1 VVERKINASLNKKAY
16 MYVVTLIFLV
26 LMPALLTFVIHKN
39 FKNLDDPQTNAKIG
53 SLYLGVRKT
62 SRWSAYSV
70 IMFLITR
77 LGFAVLSFKLRPW
90 PGLLVLMY
98 MLLNL
103 TNIMYVGWIFPYESF
118 SQQAIEIF
126 NACML

>member
-1 VVERKINASLNKKAY
+1 
-16 MYVVTLIFLV
+16 
-26 LMPALLTFVIHKN
+26 
-39 FKNLDDPQTNAKIG
+39 
-53 SLYLGVRKT
+53 
-62 SRWSAYSV
+62 
-70 IMFLITR
+70 
-77 LGFAVLSFKLRPW
+77 
-90 PGLLVLMY
+90 